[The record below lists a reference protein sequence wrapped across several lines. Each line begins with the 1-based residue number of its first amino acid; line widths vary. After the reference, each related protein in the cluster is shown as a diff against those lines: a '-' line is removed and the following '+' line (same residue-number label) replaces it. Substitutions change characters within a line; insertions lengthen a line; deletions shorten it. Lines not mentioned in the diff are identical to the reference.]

1 MNTIQITIQSAL
13 HTSAA
18 IARKGKRDLEITWEF
33 LADEEM
39 IKLYQAIWQTIYG
52 FSMFCYGVGVL
63 SAKAIDKFIQD
74 SIVTEEVVTEEIITE
89 EVVTEEI
96 ITEEVVTEEII
107 TEEVVTEEVVTEEVV
122 TEEVVTEEVVTEE
135 VIFEETI
142 KDVISSTVVELDNFF
157 QSLSVEKMRIHLR
170 EIGQPYRV
178 NNRRFNRSE
187 CVQQYQNYLANL
199 SE

>member
-18 IARKGKRDLEITWEF
+18 IAKKGKRDIEITWEF

-63 SAKAIDKFIQD
+63 SARAIDQFVQD
-74 SIVTEEVVTEEIITE
+74 SI
-89 EVVTEEI
+89 
-96 ITEEVVTEEII
+96 
-107 TEEVVTEEVVTEEVV
+107 VTEEVVTEEVV

-135 VIFEETI
+135 IIFEETI
-142 KDVISSTVVELDNFF
+142 KDVISSTVVDLDSFF
-157 QSLSVEKMRIHLR
+157 QLLPVKKMRDHLR

-187 CVQQYQNYLANL
+187 CIQQYQNYLANL

>member
-18 IARKGKRDLEITWEF
+18 IARKGKRDLEITYQF
-33 LADEEM
+33 FTDEEM

-52 FSMFCYGVGVL
+52 VAQFCYGVGVL
-63 SAKAIDKFIQD
+63 SARAIDQFVQD
-74 SIVTEEVVTEEIITE
+74 SIV
-89 EVVTEEI
+89 
-96 ITEEVVTEEII
+96 

-135 VIFEETI
+135 VVTEELIFEETI
-142 KDVISSTVVELDNFF
+142 KDVISSTVVELDSFF
-157 QSLSVEKMRIHLR
+157 KSLPVKKMRDHLR

>member
-52 FSMFCYGVGVL
+52 VAQFCYGVGVL
-63 SAKAIDKFIQD
+63 SARAIDRFVQD
-74 SIVTEEVVTEEIITE
+74 SIVSEEVATEEVVTEEVIS
-89 EVVTEEI
+89 
-96 ITEEVVTEEII
+96 
-107 TEEVVTEEVVTEEVV
+107 EEVVTEEVVTEEVIS
-122 TEEVVTEEVVTEE
+122 EEVVTEEVVTEE
-135 VIFEETI
+135 IIFEETI
-142 KDVISSTVVELDNFF
+142 KDVISSTVVDLDCFF
-157 QSLSVEKMRIHLR
+157 QLLPVKKMRDHLR

-187 CVQQYQNYLANL
+187 CIQQYQDYLTNL

>member
-18 IARKGKRDLEITWEF
+18 IAKKGKRDIEITWEF

-63 SAKAIDKFIQD
+63 SARAIDKFIQD

-96 ITEEVVTEEII
+96 ITEEVVTEE
-107 TEEVVTEEVVTEEVV
+107 VVTEEI
-122 TEEVVTEEVVTEE
+122 
-135 VIFEETI
+135 IFDETI
-142 KDVISSTVVELDNFF
+142 ADVISSTVLELDNFF